1 MAAGGVAGAA
11 LDLTDALPRARG
23 GWSSLLTALRRRPLG
38 LVGLAIIVVMAT
50 VAIFAPLVA
59 PYNPSEIRM
68 SERLVSPELSHPF
81 GTDNVGRDVFSRLV
95 YGSRVSLAIGTLAV
109 AIGTVAGAMLGL
121 VSGYVGGRLDFV
133 LQRLMDMVQSFPL
146 LILALVIVA
155 MLGASTRN
163 VIIAIAVVLIPGAG
177 RIVRGS
183 TLSVRT
189 LPYIEA
195 ARTLGATDLRIV
207 ALHVL
212 PNVAAPIIVIATAT
226 LGSAILVESSL
237 SFLGL
242 GSSPTQPTWGGMLSL
257 DGRTF
262 FQMAP
267 WLAIFPGMAISLAVL
282 GFNLLG
288 DTLRDIWDPTLRQR

>member
-1 MAAGGVAGAA
+1 MTAGHIAGASLEA
-11 LDLTDALPRARG
+11 KLE
-23 GWSSLLTALRRRPLG
+23 SSRRTAWWEGPLRLRRKPLG
-38 LVGLAIIVVMAT
+38 VVGLALILLMLF

-59 PYNPSEIRM
+59 PHDPTQIRM
-68 SERLVSPELSHPF
+68 TRRLQPPGLTFPF
-81 GTDNVGRDVFSRLV
+81 GTDNVGRDVFSRVV
-95 YGSRVSLAIGTLAV
+95 YGARISLTIGALAV
-109 AIGTVAGAMLGL
+109 TLGTVGGALLGL

-133 LQRLMDMVQSFPL
+133 LQRAMDMIQSFPL

-189 LPYIEA
+189 FPYIEA
-195 ARTLGATDLRIV
+195 ARTVGASDLRIV

-242 GSSPTQPTWGGMLSL
+242 GSSPTAPTWGGMLSIE
-257 DGRTF
+257 GRTF

-267 WLAIFPGMAISLAVL
+267 WLAVFPGLAISVAVL

-288 DTLRDIWDPTLRQR
+288 DALRDLWDPTLRRR